1 MREKLPIFYLLE
13 IPCEIVLYVIVVEL
27 GAILN
32 NLILGKDRFPF
43 IALAIMLVASMGLF
57 LLILLSI
64 VNFIKYTVKRNKK
77 KQAAKEAMK
86 VPVEPEKKA

>member
-27 GAILN
+27 GAMLN
-32 NLILGKDRFPF
+32 NLILGRENFPF
-43 IALAIMLVASMGLF
+43 IALAVMLVASMGLF

-77 KQAAKEAMK
+77 RQAAKEAMK
-86 VPVEPEKKA
+86 VPVEPGKKA

>member
-13 IPCEIVLYVIVVEL
+13 IPCEIVLYVIVVEI

-32 NLILGKDRFPF
+32 NMILGDEKFPF
-43 IALAIMLVASMGLF
+43 LALAVMVAASVGL
-57 LLILLSI
+57 LLMIILSI

-77 KQAAKEAMK
+77 RQAAKEAMK
-86 VPVEPEKKA
+86 VPVEPEEKA

>member
-1 MREKLPIFYLLE
+1 ME
-13 IPCEIVLYVIVVEL
+13 IPCEILLYVIVVEL

-43 IALAIMLVASMGLF
+43 IALAVMLVASMGLF

>member
-1 MREKLPIFYLLE
+1 LLE

-43 IALAIMLVASMGLF
+43 IALAVMLVASMGLF